1 MGRTNPTFRDTLTAL
16 EGRWSDYRR
25 ALRRGDQPYFDQ
37 LFTHARE
44 HADASGLLNHQDPI
58 DPVLVSIALEQQ
70 RTIET
75 LQSRVETL
83 EAAIEPGPDGSTGE
97 DDP

>member
-16 EGRWSDYRR
+16 ETRWDDYRR

-44 HADASGLLNHQDPI
+44 HADASGLLNHREPMY
-58 DPVLVSIALEQQ
+58 PVLVSIALEQQ
-70 RTIET
+70 RAINT
-75 LQSRVETL
+75 LRSRVETL
-83 EAAIEPGPDGSTGE
+83 EARVESVP
-97 DDP
+97 DDPEEAH